1 MRKGDSAQVV
11 ENWQKS
17 AEGGGKK
24 GGRVRI
30 ENVAKRGVEKEE
42 GCKRGGVQKR
52 RGAKR
57 AVPKEMVRR
66 GGGALGKEERC
77 NSVVGGV

>member
-42 GCKRGGVQKR
+42 GCKRGGVQKER
-52 RGAKR
+52 FQKR
-57 AVPKEMVRR
+57 WCE
-66 GGGALGKEERC
+66 GE
-77 NSVVGGV
+77 GVH

>member
-24 GGRVRI
+24 EGRVRI
-30 ENVAKRGVEKEE
+30 ENGAKIGVAKEE
-42 GCKRGGVQKR
+42 GCKKR